1 MKFEPTYNYGDT
13 DLTIDDNLVCWKF
26 GELIKN
32 LITLSSNA
40 KRQTE
45 IIGIGATC
53 DEMAEDFNTYF
64 TLSYRS
70 YLDSNLLTSNQVEQL
85 KELDVFFD
93 QRSGDKSPDFW
104 DDFLLETNQ
113 EWQIVREKSSNI
125 LTSLGMQDLTLEFER
140 EEKYET
146 TDKGKRV
153 TIQSTKTRLVRQNAS

>member
-1 MKFEPTYNYGDT
+1 MQFEPTCNYGDT
-13 DLTIDDNLVCWKF
+13 DLTVDDNSLRWKF

-32 LITLSSNA
+32 LITLASDA
-40 KRQTE
+40 KRQAE

-70 YLDSNLLTSNQVEQL
+70 YLNNNLLTQEQVEKLKQL
-85 KELDVFFD
+85 DLFFD
-93 QRSGDKSPDFW
+93 ERSGDKSPDFW
-104 DDFLLETNQ
+104 DNFLLETNP
-113 EWQIVREKSSNI
+113 EWEIVRQKAFDI
-125 LTSLGMQDLTLEFER
+125 LKLLGMQNLKLEFDR

-153 TIQSTKTRLVRQNAS
+153 MMQSTKTRLVRQNAS